1 MAVEPVVSLDNKAWV
16 DSLLLKLNEIVTK
29 QGSKVTWVE
38 AVTGNS
44 VVVAITPELVE
55 LIQENRA
62 ALVAVGLEL
71 FKSFL
76 ALMEKEQTVEALEAV
91 YDKLDN
97 NALLAQYEMDSA
109 KLASLVAESEAQK
122 KFWISLAEQ
131 LAIKLLP
138 VALGALL

>member
-76 ALMEKEQTVEALEAV
+76 ALMEKEQTVEALETV